1 MIGFLS
7 EVRGYTI
14 NRHTPTFQYRKII
27 QQASQ
32 ISCHINTSCE
42 SLYYF
47 AFMAHQISLFCC
59 TLIVV
64 YRIRLILFY
73 KLTIVH
79 HIVLFRYKLIFAYH
93 IVLFSL

>member
-1 MIGFLS
+1 
-7 EVRGYTI
+7 
-14 NRHTPTFQYRKII
+14 
-27 QQASQ
+27 
-32 ISCHINTSCE
+32 
-42 SLYYF
+42 
-47 AFMAHQISLFCC
+47 MAHQIALFCC